1 MKIPKIINK
10 KKKRFEYIG
19 KVKDNMYMYQDQYG
33 IRETFSKFDLGGID
47 NRDIDEYLTENK
59 RIRIYGRIY
68 SRKYKI
74 IVHDYE
80 TGTTKEYLS
89 TQDLAEELNTT
100 QNTINTIIAN
110 GKKYRRRYKIER
122 VYYE

>member
-68 SRKYKI
+68 SKKYKVV
-74 IVHDYE
+74 VHDYE

-89 TQDLAEELNTT
+89 TQDLAEEINTT
-100 QNTINTIIAN
+100 QSTINTIIAT